1 MGFSNFKTEIEV
13 AKRFNLKTDSK
24 PFVKTLP
31 LKNIPDYKFEQIKE
45 NFKDPW
51 HPSFVG
57 LHFVPLGT

>member
-31 LKNIPDYKFEQIKE
+31 LRDIISIERKPAKPASPVGTIYK
-45 NFKDPW
+45 
-51 HPSFVG
+51 V
-57 LHFVPLGT
+57 